1 MLMGNG
7 LMNRSQMIWV
17 TALLAAVPILAA
29 AAQSIPD
36 TQIDKTRILFG
47 TPAGFEKAA
56 EVDMDAALQATPE
69 FQEIV
74 KKKVD
79 HGTGKYWILV
89 SEASDRV
96 HRAIGDVGRAT
107 EYDLIAEKGYLG
119 KLDPPVD
126 CEDITAA
133 IVDRIHA
140 D

>member
-1 MLMGNG
+1 MYLMQYKF
-7 LMNRSQMIWV
+7 MAWV
-17 TALLAAVPILAA
+17 TALIAAIPLVAV

-36 TQIDKTRILFG
+36 AQIDKSRIFYG
-47 TPAGFEKAA
+47 SAAEFAAPA
-56 EVDMDAALQATPE
+56 EVDMDSALQATPE

-74 KKKVD
+74 KKKVEN
-79 HGTGKYWILV
+79 GTGKYWILV

-96 HRAIGDVGRAT
+96 HRAIADVGRAT

-119 KLDPPVD
+119 KLDPPVA

-133 IVDRIHA
+133 VIDRIKA

>member
-1 MLMGNG
+1 MFNW
-7 LMNRSQMIWV
+7 RSAQLSAIIV
-17 TALLAAVPILAA
+17 ALPLLAV

-36 TQIDKTRILFG
+36 AQIDKSRIYFG
-47 TPAGFEKAA
+47 SPSGFDNPA
-56 EVDMDAALQATPE
+56 EVDMDSALQATPE

-89 SEASDRV
+89 SDASNRV
-96 HRAIGDVGRAT
+96 HRAIADVGRAT
-107 EYDLIAEKGYLG
+107 EYDLIVEKGYLD

-133 IVDRIHA
+133 VIDRIHN